1 MSTTRIELN
10 MIMRNLFVVFMLLLL
25 TACVAGDVSKI
36 PTNPELNLSN
46 KEVAS
51 ITGIIGLEQENY
63 IRENRS
69 KIKYLIL
76 DSPGGDMQ
84 FAYSIAIIVKYSNII
99 TVIPKNG
106 VCESAC
112 AIIFQAG
119 KERHA
124 SKSSSLMYHGVRID
138 GKVIEAYFKE
148 CPRIT
153 NECMSMFE
161 ELKTFVKEETLK
173 MFYVLEDYGL
183 KHGVFLLFIKQ
194 PPDPDWLKFGN
205 LTGYSDLRFTAEESM
220 QYNAVTNIIEYNIR
234 E

>member
-1 MSTTRIELN
+1 

-25 TACVAGDVSKI
+25 TTCVISNPKT

-46 KEVAS
+46 KEVVS
-51 ITGIIGLEQENY
+51 IIGIIGLEQENY
-63 IRENRS
+63 IRKNRS
-69 KIKYLIL
+69 EIKYLIL
-76 DSPGGDMQ
+76 NSPGGGMQ
-84 FAYSIAIIVKYSNII
+84 FAYNIAIIVKYSNVI
-99 TVIPKNG
+99 TIIPKNG

-112 AIIFQAG
+112 TIIFQAG

-124 SKSSSLMYHGVRID
+124 SKNSSLMYHGVRID

-173 MFYVLEDYGL
+173 MFYKLEDYGL

-205 LTGYSDLRFTAEESM
+205 LTGYSDLRFTSEESM
-220 QYNAVTNIIEYNIR
+220 KYNAVTHIKEYNIIE
-234 E
+234 